1 MTFSFMETS
10 FVISLGITFVLLLLL
25 IYHFK
30 QRLSVTE
37 SKQDTMFEIINNL
50 AQELNNMKM
59 GLSLMNRPSTPYPHN
74 IVGENISNGDI
85 NVFEQMEK
93 LVNED
98 SDDEDS
104 DDEDSDDEDSDD
116 EDSDDEDS
124 DDEDSDD
131 EDEKIIVS
139 DEEDQDDNISVEEI
153 RPSENIEN
161 SAEELV
167 IDILENIQTNTQEP
181 ESLDTS
187 NSQEVDIVGET
198 EPQDFS
204 KMNLGA
210 LKTYIIQ
217 QGWVDDASKMKKA
230 QILSL
235 IQEHQ

>member
-1 MTFSFMETS
+1 METS

-85 NVFEQMEK
+85 NVYEQMEK
-93 LVNED
+93 LVN
-98 SDDEDS
+98 
-104 DDEDSDDEDSDD
+104 
-116 EDSDDEDS
+116 EDS

>member
-1 MTFSFMETS
+1 METS

-124 DDEDSDD
+124 DDED
-131 EDEKIIVS
+131 EKIIVS

-187 NSQEVDIVGET
+187 NTQEVDIVGET

>member
-85 NVFEQMEK
+85 NVYEQMEK
-93 LVNED
+93 LVN
-98 SDDEDS
+98 EDS

>member
-1 MTFSFMETS
+1 METS

-93 LVNED
+93 LVN
-98 SDDEDS
+98 EDS

>member
-1 MTFSFMETS
+1 METS

-85 NVFEQMEK
+85 NVYEQMEK
-93 LVNED
+93 LVN
-98 SDDEDS
+98 
-104 DDEDSDDEDSDD
+104 EDSDDEDSDD

>member
-85 NVFEQMEK
+85 NVYEQMEK
-93 LVNED
+93 LVN
-98 SDDEDS
+98 
-104 DDEDSDDEDSDD
+104 
-116 EDSDDEDS
+116 EDS